1 MAKKDFKSMI
11 KINTYEDIFGGPVT
25 LNEVQYVDLKLL
37 HDFKDHPYQV
47 KDDEDMEKL
56 VESIKEQGILD
67 PAIVRYRDEGGYEI
81 ISGHRRHH
89 AAIRAGLRDMPV
101 IIRDI
106 DDDAATL
113 AMVDANLHREK
124 LLPSEKAFAYK
135 MKMEALSHQGKNDST
150 SRQIVGK
157 LETADIIGEGTG
169 TSGRQIQ
176 RYIRL
181 NELNPK
187 LQRLVDERKMGITP
201 AVEVSYLSPAEQDL
215 LMETIESEQ
224 TTPSLSQAQKMRKMS
239 KEGSLNEDTMLD
251 LMQAQKKPEGMDI
264 VLRYPTMN
272 SMNLSCSQRM
282 GKRSEKGQ
290 VQTDEKMY
298 FHSYFNSYDCGYDR
312 IIFRVCNEPK
322 IYDRILRSDGSALY

>member
-135 MKMEALSHQGKNDST
+135 MKMEALKRKAGRPSNENG
-150 SRQIVGK
+150 RQIVANLK
-157 LETADIIGEGTG
+157 SADIMGQEMGE
-169 TSGRQIQ
+169 SGRQIQ

-181 NELNPK
+181 TELLPD
-187 LQRLVDERKMGITP
+187 LLHMVDEKQIKTSAGVDI
-201 AVEVSYLSPAEQDL
+201 SYMDKEMQQVL
-215 LMETIESEQ
+215 LDIINKEGVY
-224 TTPSLSQAQKMRKMS
+224 PSLTQAKELHKLSKDGECTEGAIFKTMAIGNRK
-239 KEGSLNEDTMLD
+239 ERR
-251 LMQAQKKPEGMDI
+251 I
-264 VLRYPTMN
+264 VLGEDILMR
-272 SMNLSCSQRM
+272 
-282 GKRSEKGQ
+282 
-290 VQTDEKMY
+290 Y
-298 FHSYFNSYDCGYDR
+298 FHADMTDDEMKR
-312 IIFRVCNEPK
+312 IIIRLLDDWAEG
-322 IYDRILRSDGSALY
+322 RR

>member
-181 NELNPK
+181 TNLRPGLLN
-187 LQRLVDERKMGITP
+187 LVDDGKIALRP
-201 AVEVSYLSPAEQDL
+201 AVELSYLSEKEQDAL
-215 LMETIESEQ
+215 LETISYEDA
-224 TTPSLSQAQKMRKMS
+224 TPSHVQAIKMRNMS
-239 KEGSLNEDTMLD
+239 ERGQLNEDAILNIMCEAKPNQKEKFSIRADKLRPYLPENITPRQTEEYVLKALD
-251 LMQAQKKPEGMDI
+251 YYKQYRE
-264 VLRYPTMN
+264 R
-272 SMNLSCSQRM
+272 QR
-282 GKRSEKGQ
+282 
-290 VQTDEKMY
+290 
-298 FHSYFNSYDCGYDR
+298 DR
-312 IIFRVCNEPK
+312 ADAR
-322 IYDRILRSDGSALY
+322 